1 MINDRKKFHN
11 SGFKL
16 ILIFMFSGLLSTSL
30 NANKSDDMA
39 MQGHNHNHAA
49 MTEDET
55 SSLPSLSDDP
65 RRNLFSCPMHP
76 EVKSDKPG
84 KCPKCGM
91 FLTLS
96 MEQHGMPGEVARG
109 HSMEHDHSDGRAG
122 MEMEKMVPYWERSA
136 HDTQDKKTHHYLHTS
151 AVPENMPRM
160 APEKQTS
167 IPMIESDEEHALKH
181 QDPNYV
187 CPMHPQIVNDKPGG
201 CPICGMD
208 LVLKQKASQ
217 SMHGDYP
224 QVFLQPA
231 VIQNLGVRVTNVKSQ
246 QLNSIVKAQGQV
258 SADEDRVKTVHPRT
272 GGWVEQLYLV
282 TEGERLERKELV
294 MDFFSPWINEVQLEY
309 IQALEETDMLSFDP
323 TGATEI
329 NAKVESLQN
338 SLRQLMV
345 MDMEIMRVRS
355 SRKVLNTIQ
364 LRAPQG
370 GVVTELFVREGSY
383 VEPYQPMYTLV
394 DLSNVWVMMD
404 IYEHQASKVRKGQ
417 RVSITTEAI
426 PSRVW
431 EGEVDFIYPEVNPL
445 TRTLRARITVKN
457 PDEAL
462 LLNMFVEVD
471 IKASDHLKPVVTVPR
486 EALIVTGE
494 REVVVKSLGNGHFQ
508 PVNVVSGKRDDH
520 YVEII
525 SGLDEGDEIVVSGQF
540 LIDSESSL
548 QASFLRMSQ

>member
-1 MINDRKKFHN
+1 MIQV
-11 SGFKL
+11 L
-16 ILIFMFSGLLSTSL
+16 IVIGLISTSL
-30 NANKSDDMA
+30 MA
-39 MQGHNHNHAA
+39 AKMGEMLVKGGQVGSHSMDASA
-49 MTEDET
+49 
-55 SSLPSLSDDP
+55 SLPGLNDDP
-65 RRNLFSCPMHP
+65 RRQLFSCPMHP
-76 EVKSDKPG
+76 QVTSDKPG
-84 KCPKCGM
+84 KCSKCGM

-96 MEQHGMPGEVARG
+96 MEKHAVPGELA
-109 HSMEHDHSDGRAG
+109 MAHDHEAMG
-122 MEMEKMVPYWERSA
+122 MDKMVPYWERSVPDGSD
-136 HDTQDKKTHHYLHTS
+136 HKTEHYFHSSTLPQGMPRLSPEKKTSL
-151 AVPENMPRM
+151 
-160 APEKQTS
+160 
-167 IPMIESDEEHALKH
+167 PMIESAEDHALKH
-181 QDPNYV
+181 NDPNYV
-187 CPMHPQIVNDKPGG
+187 CPMHPQIVSDRPGG
-201 CPICGMD
+201 CPVCGMD
-208 LVLKQKASQ
+208 LVAREQVSQ
-217 SMHGDYP
+217 AMYDGYP

-231 VIQNLGVRVTNVKSQ
+231 VIQNLGVRVADVKTR
-246 QLNSIVKAQGQV
+246 QLNSIVQAQGQV

-294 MDFFSPWINEVQLEY
+294 MDFFSPWINEVQLDY
-309 IQALEETDMLSFDP
+309 IEALEQSDMLSFDP
-323 TGATEI
+323 SGATEI
-329 NAKVESLQN
+329 NARVESLQN

-355 SRKVLNTIQ
+355 SRKVLNTVQ

-394 DLSNVWVMMD
+394 DLSNVWVMVD
-404 IYEHQASKVRKGQ
+404 VYEHQASRVRKGQ
-417 RVSITTEAI
+417 RVKITTEAV

-431 EGEVDFIYPEVNPL
+431 QGEIDFIYPQVDPL
-445 TRTLRARITVKN
+445 TRTLRVRISVNN

-471 IKASDHLKPVVTVPR
+471 IQASDHLKPVVSVPR

-520 YVEII
+520 SVEIV
-525 SGLDEGDEIVVSGQF
+525 SGLGEGDEIVVSGQF

-548 QASFLRMSQ
+548 QASFLRMSQQ